1 MTSREKLQYSYE
13 LAFHPPRLNEV
24 WYQVKNNT
32 VADLEELGE
41 MLDMALQLHGAL
53 PNDGYASQRALN
65 RLALYQAKSRAFHT
79 VPFLNNLRRALGR
92 ASLPQTEVPG
102 NLVRD
107 IGLPRLART

>member
-1 MTSREKLQYSYE
+1 MTSRERLQYSYE
-13 LAFHPPRLNEV
+13 LAFYPPRLNEV
-24 WYQVKNNT
+24 WYQIKNDA

-41 MLDMALQLHGAL
+41 ALDIALQLHGSL
-53 PNDGYASQRALN
+53 PSDGYASQRALN

-79 VPFLNNLRRALGR
+79 LPFLRNLRKALGR

-107 IGLPRLART
+107 IGLPHLSRT